1 MAAARVWVDRRDGK
15 GWIVEKRQ
23 EVVDWGDPTAQP
35 PVAIEKLFLRFC
47 RPHEDYSVEL
57 TPDTPLE
64 AFTTDEL
71 QGLLEQAKARRVL
84 QSVQA
89 RAYGTHAP
97 PTDPWSPEQRP
108 TGEA

>member
-71 QGLLEQAKARRVL
+71 QRLLEQAKARRVL